1 MRAMRLE
8 VLKNTLSEYVCLASP
23 MPSGA
28 GAPMGPGSPPPRTP
42 IMTLA
47 DLLRDPEADRAER

>member
-1 MRAMRLE
+1 MRLE